1 MIKSLYIY
9 YMSQALNSNEWL
21 LLRIQPFKYEITLKG
36 LNTLFLFNDLLASL
50 F

>member
-1 MIKSLYIY
+1 
-9 YMSQALNSNEWL
+9 MSQALNSNEWL
-21 LLRIQPFKYEITLKG
+21 LNLRIQPFKYEITLKG